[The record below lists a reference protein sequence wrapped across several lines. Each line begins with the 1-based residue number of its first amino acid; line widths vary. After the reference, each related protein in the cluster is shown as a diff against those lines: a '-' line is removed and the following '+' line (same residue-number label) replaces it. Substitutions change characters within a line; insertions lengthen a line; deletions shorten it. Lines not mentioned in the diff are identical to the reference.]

1 MAESGNPKD
10 NSKNPSDGLKFKF
23 DLQGRVQRLL
33 NYFDF
38 DVTVDPNNNKYIH
51 LKSVTDKLKAS
62 RPSDNEKKLKSVFSQ
77 DSYIPPIQRL
87 LEKWSTQVNVNYN
100 SWDSRKELVGDLDQM
115 YYNSPIVS
123 KAVILSRDETLQ
135 ADANFRVLGIEAKD
149 KRQEDFL
156 YRFIEDTKME
166 SLLRDT
172 IFNIILYGDAGWVPS
187 ITDKGYESFHPVD
200 ILDIQDILEFKGS
213 DILNYQS
220 NGSKN
225 NYDYKPNI
233 QNLLQ
238 VDKIKALVQAIE
250 EYHNISDLFKV
261 YNLGYRVSNLILPP
275 WGFVH
280 FRNYS
285 TRSPFKPFGMPMLL
299 HCMAPYRAREMAMS
313 LQIAARGS
321 KFPMMRFK
329 IKLPNS
335 SMMPTDQLEAVTEFI
350 NELDNS
356 GLYSV
361 RKETVGIGERV
372 FTIEELFEVDILKN
386 EIDLADI
393 SDIEMLRNDEIDSTQ
408 VPRSVFDPN
417 AGTLPVSGVSF
428 IQQSRPFGRFIYG
441 IQSIILDTLSNVC
454 KLHMILSNK
463 FSLEEIDFMM
473 TMPYP
478 EAQTD
483 KEIISSQSDL
493 IGLSGTILDTL
504 AQRLLGDPSAPLPID
519 LVRNVF
525 TQILPYDKSRI
536 DDWVEMIQSSRNNKV
551 KDGEGND
558 QEGEMQESIK
568 KYNKIPSSV
577 LREEIEDV
585 TRKVKLDRISEASIG
600 GKHYKSVRIS
610 GADSN
615 FDAKYLERVKLSTFN
630 NVLKG

>member
-1 MAESGNPKD
+1 MEENKINPETGKSKD
-10 NSKNPSDGLKFKF
+10 VKFNF

-33 NYFDF
+33 SYFDF
-38 DVTVDPNNNKYIH
+38 DVTVDQNNSKYIN
-51 LKSVTDKLKAS
+51 LKSVTDKFKQA
-62 RPSDNEKKLKSVFSQ
+62 RTGDNEKKLKSIFSQ

-100 SWDSRKELVGDLDQM
+100 SWQNRKELIEDLDQM
-115 YYNSPIVS
+115 YFNSPIVS

-135 ADANFRVLGIEAKD
+135 ADSNFRVIGVEAKD
-149 KRQEDFL
+149 RRQEDFL
-156 YRFIEDTKME
+156 YRFIEDTKIE

-172 IFNIILYGDAGWVPS
+172 IYNIILYGDAGWVPA

-200 ILDIQDILEFKGS
+200 ILDIQDIFEFRGS
-213 DILNYQS
+213 DILNYENTS
-220 NGSKN
+220 RN
-225 NYDYKPNI
+225 NYDYKSINT
-233 QNLLQ
+233 LLQ
-238 VDKIKALVQAIE
+238 VDKIKALVQSIE
-250 EYHNISDLFKV
+250 ENHNVSDLFKV
-261 YNLGYRVSNLILPP
+261 YNLGYRVSNIVLPP
-275 WGFVH
+275 WSFVH

-321 KFPMMRFK
+321 KFPIMRFK
-329 IKLPNS
+329 IKLPNT

-356 GLYSV
+356 GMYSV

-393 SDIEMLRNDEIDSTQ
+393 ADIEMLRNDEIDSTQ
-408 VPRSVFDPN
+408 VPRSVFDPT

-441 IQSIILDTLSNVC
+441 IQSVILDTLTNVC
-454 KLHMILSNK
+454 KLHMLLSNK
-463 FSLEEIDFMM
+463 FSLDEIDFML

-493 IGLSGTILDTL
+493 LTLSGTILDTL
-504 AQRLLGDPSAPLPID
+504 AQRLLGDSSAPLPVD

-525 TQILPYDKSRI
+525 TQILPYDKSRV
-536 DDWVEMIQSSRNNKV
+536 DDWIQMIQSSRQV
-551 KDGEGND
+551 KKPGE
-558 QEGEMQESIK
+558 EGEEDEMAESIK
-568 KYNKIPSSV
+568 KYKKIPSS
-577 LREEIEDV
+577 LLKEEIYEV
-585 TRKVKLDRISEASIG
+585 TKSAKLNSLSEASVG
-600 GKHYKSVRIS
+600 GKHYKSSRVS
-610 GADSN
+610 GSMNN
-615 FDAKYLERVKLSTFN
+615 FDPKYLEYVKLNTFN
-630 NVLKG
+630 SILKG

>member
-1 MAESGNPKD
+1 MADNPNPKGNGKD
-10 NSKNPSDGLKFKF
+10 PSDGLKFKF

-33 NYFDF
+33 NYFEF

-62 RPSDNEKKLKSVFSQ
+62 RPADNEKKLKSVFSQ

-250 EYHNISDLFKV
+250 EYHNVSDLFKV

-504 AQRLLGDPSAPLPID
+504 AQRLLGDSSAPLPID

-536 DDWVEMIQSSRNNKV
+536 DDWVEMIQSSRNNKT

-577 LREEIEDV
+577 LREEIDDV

-615 FDAKYLERVKLSTFN
+615 FDARYLERVKLSTFN

>member
-1 MAESGNPKD
+1 MAESSNPKG

-62 RPSDNEKKLKSVFSQ
+62 RPVDNEKKLKSVFSQ

-250 EYHNISDLFKV
+250 EYHNVSDLFKM

-463 FSLEEIDFMM
+463 FSLDEIDFMM

-504 AQRLLGDPSAPLPID
+504 AQRLLGDSSAPLPID

-536 DDWVEMIQSSRNNKV
+536 DDWIELIQSSRNNKG

-568 KYNKIPSSV
+568 KYNRIPSSV
-577 LREEIEDV
+577 LREEIDVV
-585 TRKVKLDRISEASIG
+585 TRKVKLDRITEASIG

-615 FDAKYLERVKLSTFN
+615 FDARYLERVKLSTFN

>member
-1 MAESGNPKD
+1 MEENKVNPETGKSKD
-10 NSKNPSDGLKFKF
+10 VKFNF

-33 NYFDF
+33 SYFDF
-38 DVTVDPNNNKYIH
+38 DVTVDQNNSKYIN
-51 LKSVTDKLKAS
+51 LKSVTDRFKQA
-62 RPSDNEKKLKSVFSQ
+62 RTGDNEKKLKSIFSQ
-77 DSYIPPIQRL
+77 DSYTPPIQRL

-100 SWDSRKELVGDLDQM
+100 SWQNRKELIEDLDQM
-115 YYNSPIVS
+115 YFNSPIVS

-135 ADANFRVLGIEAKD
+135 ADSNFRVIGVEAKD
-149 KRQEDFL
+149 RRQEDFL
-156 YRFIEDTKME
+156 YRFIEDTKIE

-172 IFNIILYGDAGWVPS
+172 IYNIILYGDAGWVPA

-200 ILDIQDILEFKGS
+200 ILDIQDIFEFRGS
-213 DILNYQS
+213 DILNYENTS
-220 NGSKN
+220 RN
-225 NYDYKPNI
+225 NYDYKSINT
-233 QNLLQ
+233 LLQ
-238 VDKIKALVQAIE
+238 VDKIKALVQSIE
-250 EYHNISDLFKV
+250 ENHNVSDLFKV
-261 YNLGYRVSNLILPP
+261 YNLGYRVSNIVLPP
-275 WGFVH
+275 WSFVH

-321 KFPMMRFK
+321 KFPIMRFK
-329 IKLPNS
+329 IKLPNT

-356 GLYSV
+356 GMYSV

-393 SDIEMLRNDEIDSTQ
+393 ADIEMLRNDEIDSTQ
-408 VPRSVFDPN
+408 VPRSVFDPT

-441 IQSIILDTLSNVC
+441 IQSVILDTLTNVC
-454 KLHMILSNK
+454 KLHMLLSNK
-463 FSLEEIDFMM
+463 FSLDEIDFML

-493 IGLSGTILDTL
+493 LTLSGTILDTL
-504 AQRLLGDPSAPLPID
+504 AQRLLGDSSAPLPVD

-525 TQILPYDKSRI
+525 TQILPYDKSRV
-536 DDWVEMIQSSRNNKV
+536 DDWIQMIQSSRQV
-551 KDGEGND
+551 KKPGE
-558 QEGEMQESIK
+558 EGEEDEMAESIK
-568 KYNKIPSSV
+568 KYKKIPSS
-577 LREEIEDV
+577 LLKEEIYEV
-585 TRKVKLDRISEASIG
+585 TKSAKLNSLSEASVG
-600 GKHYKSVRIS
+600 GKHYKSSRVS
-610 GADSN
+610 GSMNN
-615 FDAKYLERVKLSTFN
+615 FDPKYLEYVKLNTFN
-630 NVLKG
+630 SILKG

>member
-1 MAESGNPKD
+1 MAENKINPESGKSKD
-10 NSKNPSDGLKFKF
+10 VKFNF

-33 NYFDF
+33 SYFDF
-38 DVTVDPNNNKYIH
+38 DVTVDQNNNKYVN
-51 LKSVTDKLKAS
+51 LKSVTDKFKQA
-62 RPSDNEKKLKSVFSQ
+62 RTGDNEKKLKSIFSQ
-77 DSYIPPIQRL
+77 ESYIPPIQRL

-100 SWDSRKELVGDLDQM
+100 SWQNRKELIEDLDQM
-115 YYNSPIVS
+115 YFNSPIVS

-135 ADANFRVLGIEAKD
+135 ADSNFRVIGVEAKD
-149 KRQEDFL
+149 RRQEDFL
-156 YRFIEDTKME
+156 YRFIEDTKIE

-172 IFNIILYGDAGWVPS
+172 IYNIILYGDAGWVPA

-200 ILDIQDILEFKGS
+200 ILDIQDIFEFRGS
-213 DILNYQS
+213 DILNYENTS
-220 NGSKN
+220 RN
-225 NYDYKPNI
+225 NYDYKSINT
-233 QNLLQ
+233 LLQ

-250 EYHNISDLFKV
+250 DNHNVSDLFKV
-261 YNLGYRVSNLILPP
+261 YNLGYRVSNIVLPP
-275 WGFVH
+275 WSFVH

-321 KFPMMRFK
+321 KFPIMRFK
-329 IKLPNS
+329 IKLPNT

-386 EIDLADI
+386 DIDLADI
-393 SDIEMLRNDEIDSTQ
+393 ADIEMLRNDEIDSTQ
-408 VPRSVFDPN
+408 VPRSVFDPS

-441 IQSIILDTLSNVC
+441 IQSVVLDTLTNVC
-454 KLHMILSNK
+454 KLHMLLSNK
-463 FSLEEIDFMM
+463 FSLDEIDFML

-493 IGLSGTILDTL
+493 LTLSGTILDTL
-504 AQRLLGDPSAPLPID
+504 AQRLLGDSSAPLPVD
-519 LVRNVF
+519 LIRNVF
-525 TQILPYDKSRI
+525 TQILPYDKSRV
-536 DDWVEMIQSSRNNKV
+536 DDWIQMVQNSRQVKNK
-551 KDGEGND
+551 DEEGT
-558 QEGEMQESIK
+558 EGEMEESIK
-568 KYNKIPSSV
+568 KYKKIPSSL
-577 LREEIEDV
+577 LREEIYEI
-585 TRKVKLDRISEASIG
+585 TKAAKLNSLTEASVG
-600 GKHYKSVRIS
+600 GKHYKSSRVS
-610 GADSN
+610 GSMNN
-615 FDAKYLERVKLSTFN
+615 FDPKYLEHVKLSTFN
-630 NVLKG
+630 NILKG

>member
-1 MAESGNPKD
+1 MADNKINPESGKAKD
-10 NSKNPSDGLKFKF
+10 VKFNF

-33 NYFDF
+33 SYFDF
-38 DVTVDPNNNKYIH
+38 DVTVDQNNNKYVN
-51 LKSVTDKLKAS
+51 LKSVTDKFKQA
-62 RPSDNEKKLKSVFSQ
+62 RTGDNEKKLKSIFSQ
-77 DSYIPPIQRL
+77 ESYIPPIQRL

-100 SWDSRKELVGDLDQM
+100 SWQNRKELIEDLDQM
-115 YYNSPIVS
+115 YFNSPIVS

-135 ADANFRVLGIEAKD
+135 ADSNFRVIGVEAKD
-149 KRQEDFL
+149 RRQEDFL
-156 YRFIEDTKME
+156 YRFIEDTKIE

-172 IFNIILYGDAGWVPS
+172 IYNIILYGDAGWVPA

-200 ILDIQDILEFKGS
+200 ILDIQDIFEFRGS
-213 DILNYQS
+213 DILNYENTS
-220 NGSKN
+220 RN
-225 NYDYKPNI
+225 NYDYKSINT
-233 QNLLQ
+233 LLQ

-250 EYHNISDLFKV
+250 DNHNVSDLFKV
-261 YNLGYRVSNLILPP
+261 YNLGYRVSNIVLPP
-275 WGFVH
+275 WSFVH

-321 KFPMMRFK
+321 KFPIMRFK
-329 IKLPNS
+329 IKLPNT

-386 EIDLADI
+386 DIDLADI
-393 SDIEMLRNDEIDSTQ
+393 ADIEMLRNDEIDSTQ
-408 VPRSVFDPN
+408 VPRSVFDPS

-441 IQSIILDTLSNVC
+441 IQSVVLDTLTNVC
-454 KLHMILSNK
+454 KLHMLLSNK
-463 FSLEEIDFMM
+463 FSLDEIDFML

-493 IGLSGTILDTL
+493 LSLSGTILDTL
-504 AQRLLGDPSAPLPID
+504 AQRLLGDSSAPLPVD
-519 LVRNVF
+519 LIRNVF
-525 TQILPYDKSRI
+525 TQILPYDKSRV
-536 DDWVEMIQSSRNNKV
+536 DDWIQMVQNSRQVKNK
-551 KDGEGND
+551 DEEGT
-558 QEGEMQESIK
+558 EGEMEESIK
-568 KYNKIPSSV
+568 KYKKIPSSL
-577 LREEIEDV
+577 LREEIYEI
-585 TRKVKLDRISEASIG
+585 TKSAKLNSLTEASVG
-600 GKHYKSVRIS
+600 GKHYKSSRVS
-610 GADSN
+610 GSMNN
-615 FDAKYLERVKLSTFN
+615 FDPKYLEHVKLSTFN
-630 NVLKG
+630 NILKG

>member
-1 MAESGNPKD
+1 MADNKINPESGKPKE
-10 NSKNPSDGLKFKF
+10 GLKFNF

-33 NYFDF
+33 SYFDF
-38 DVTVDPNNNKYIH
+38 DVTVDQNQNKYIN
-51 LKSVTDKLKAS
+51 LKNITDKFKQA
-62 RPSDNEKKLKSVFSQ
+62 RTSDNDKKLKSIFSQ
-77 DSYIPPIQRL
+77 ESYIPPIQRL
-87 LEKWSTQVNVNYN
+87 LEKWSTQVNINYN
-100 SWDSRKELVGDLDQM
+100 SWENRKELIQDLDQM
-115 YYNSPIVS
+115 YFNSPIVS

-135 ADANFRVLGIEAKD
+135 ADSNFRVLGIEAKD
-149 KRQEDFL
+149 RRQEDFL
-156 YRFIEDTKME
+156 YRFIEDTKIE

-172 IFNIILYGDAGWVPS
+172 IFNIILYGDAGWVPA

-200 ILDIQDILEFKGS
+200 ILDIQDIFEFRGS
-213 DILNYQS
+213 DVLNYQ
-220 NGSKN
+220 NTSKN
-225 NYDYKPNI
+225 NYDYKSINT
-233 QNLLQ
+233 LLQ

-250 EYHNISDLFKV
+250 DNHNVSDLFKV
-261 YNLGYRVSNLILPP
+261 YNLGYRVSNIVLPP
-275 WGFVH
+275 WSFVH

-321 KFPMMRFK
+321 KFPIMRFK
-329 IKLPNS
+329 IKLPNT

-386 EIDLADI
+386 EVDLADI
-393 SDIEMLRNDEIDSTQ
+393 ADIEMLRNDEIDSTQ
-408 VPRSVFDPN
+408 VPRSVFDPT

-441 IQSIILDTLSNVC
+441 IQSVVLDTLTNVC
-454 KLHMILSNK
+454 KLHMLLSNK
-463 FSLEEIDFMM
+463 FSLDEIDFML

-483 KEIISSQSDL
+483 KEIISSQSEL

-504 AQRLLGDPSAPLPID
+504 AQRLLGDSSAPLPID
-519 LVRNVF
+519 LIRNVF

-536 DDWVEMIQSSRNNKV
+536 DDWIQMVQNSRQV
-551 KDGEGND
+551 KKDEGEGGE
-558 QEGEMQESIK
+558 EGEMEESIK
-568 KYNKIPSSV
+568 KYKKIPSYV
-577 LREEIEDV
+577 LREEIHEV
-585 TRKVKLDRISEASIG
+585 TKQVKLNSLTEASMG
-600 GKHYKSVRIS
+600 GKHYKSSRVS
-610 GADSN
+610 GATNN
-615 FDAKYLERVKLSTFN
+615 FDPKYLEYVKLATFN
-630 NVLKG
+630 NILKG

>member
-1 MAESGNPKD
+1 MEENKVNPETGKSKD
-10 NSKNPSDGLKFKF
+10 VKFNF

-33 NYFDF
+33 SYFDF
-38 DVTVDPNNNKYIH
+38 DVTVDQNNSKYIN
-51 LKSVTDKLKAS
+51 LKSVTDRFKQA
-62 RPSDNEKKLKSVFSQ
+62 RTGDNEKKLKSIFSQ

-100 SWDSRKELVGDLDQM
+100 SWQNRKELIEDLDQM
-115 YYNSPIVS
+115 YFNSPIVS

-135 ADANFRVLGIEAKD
+135 ADSNFRVIGVEAKD
-149 KRQEDFL
+149 RRQEDFL
-156 YRFIEDTKME
+156 YRFIEDTKIE

-172 IFNIILYGDAGWVPS
+172 IYNIILYGDAGWVPA

-200 ILDIQDILEFKGS
+200 ILDIQDIFEFRGS
-213 DILNYQS
+213 DILNYENTS
-220 NGSKN
+220 RN
-225 NYDYKPNI
+225 NYDYKSINT
-233 QNLLQ
+233 LLQ
-238 VDKIKALVQAIE
+238 VDKIKALVQSIE
-250 EYHNISDLFKV
+250 ENHNVSDLFKV
-261 YNLGYRVSNLILPP
+261 YNLGYRVSNIVLPP
-275 WGFVH
+275 WSFVH

-321 KFPMMRFK
+321 KFPIMRFK
-329 IKLPNS
+329 IKLPNT

-356 GLYSV
+356 GMYSV

-393 SDIEMLRNDEIDSTQ
+393 ADIEMLRNDEIDSTQ
-408 VPRSVFDPN
+408 VPRSVFDPT

-441 IQSIILDTLSNVC
+441 IQSVILDTLTNVC
-454 KLHMILSNK
+454 KLHMLLSNK
-463 FSLEEIDFMM
+463 FSLDEIDFML

-493 IGLSGTILDTL
+493 LTLSGTILDTL
-504 AQRLLGDPSAPLPID
+504 AQRLLGDSSAPLPVD

-525 TQILPYDKSRI
+525 TQILPYDKSRV
-536 DDWVEMIQSSRNNKV
+536 DDWIQMIQSSRQV
-551 KDGEGND
+551 KKPGE
-558 QEGEMQESIK
+558 EGEEDEMAESIK
-568 KYNKIPSSV
+568 KYKKIPSS
-577 LREEIEDV
+577 LLKEEIYEV
-585 TRKVKLDRISEASIG
+585 TKSAKLNSLSEASVG
-600 GKHYKSVRIS
+600 GKHYKSSRVS
-610 GADSN
+610 GSMNN
-615 FDAKYLERVKLSTFN
+615 FDPKYLEYVKLNTFN
-630 NVLKG
+630 SILKG

>member
-1 MAESGNPKD
+1 MEENKVNPETGKSKD
-10 NSKNPSDGLKFKF
+10 VKFNF

-33 NYFDF
+33 SYFDF
-38 DVTVDPNNNKYIH
+38 DVTVDQNNSKYIN
-51 LKSVTDKLKAS
+51 LKSVTDKFKQA
-62 RPSDNEKKLKSVFSQ
+62 RTGDNEKKLKSIFSQ

-100 SWDSRKELVGDLDQM
+100 SWQNRKELIEDLDQM
-115 YYNSPIVS
+115 YFNSPIVS

-135 ADANFRVLGIEAKD
+135 ADSNFRVIGVEAKD
-149 KRQEDFL
+149 RRQEDFL
-156 YRFIEDTKME
+156 YRFIEDTKIE

-172 IFNIILYGDAGWVPS
+172 IYNIILYGDAGWVPA

-200 ILDIQDILEFKGS
+200 ILDIQDIFEFRGS
-213 DILNYQS
+213 DILNYENTS
-220 NGSKN
+220 RN
-225 NYDYKPNI
+225 NYDYKSINT
-233 QNLLQ
+233 LLQ
-238 VDKIKALVQAIE
+238 VDKIKALVQSIE
-250 EYHNISDLFKV
+250 ENHNVSDLFKV
-261 YNLGYRVSNLILPP
+261 YNLGYRVSNIVLPP
-275 WGFVH
+275 WSFVH

-321 KFPMMRFK
+321 KFPIMRFK
-329 IKLPNS
+329 IKLPNT

-356 GLYSV
+356 GMYSV

-393 SDIEMLRNDEIDSTQ
+393 ADIEMLRNDEIDSTQ
-408 VPRSVFDPN
+408 VPRSVFDPT

-441 IQSIILDTLSNVC
+441 IQSVILDTLTNVC
-454 KLHMILSNK
+454 KLHMLLSNK
-463 FSLEEIDFMM
+463 FSLDEIDFML

-493 IGLSGTILDTL
+493 LTLSGTILDTL
-504 AQRLLGDPSAPLPID
+504 AQRLLGDSSAPLPVD

-525 TQILPYDKSRI
+525 TQILPYDKSRV
-536 DDWVEMIQSSRNNKV
+536 DDWIQMIQSSRQV
-551 KDGEGND
+551 KKPGE
-558 QEGEMQESIK
+558 EGEEDEMAESIK
-568 KYNKIPSSV
+568 KYKKIPSS
-577 LREEIEDV
+577 LLKEEIYEV
-585 TRKVKLDRISEASIG
+585 TKSAKLNSLSEASVG
-600 GKHYKSVRIS
+600 GKHYKSSRVS
-610 GADSN
+610 GSMNN
-615 FDAKYLERVKLSTFN
+615 FDPKYLEYVKLNTFN
-630 NVLKG
+630 SILKG